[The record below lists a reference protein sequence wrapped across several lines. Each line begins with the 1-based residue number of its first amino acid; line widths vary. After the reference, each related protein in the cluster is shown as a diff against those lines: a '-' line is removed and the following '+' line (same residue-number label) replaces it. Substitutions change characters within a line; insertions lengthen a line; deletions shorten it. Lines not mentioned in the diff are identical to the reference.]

1 MASYNRVILMGN
13 LTRDPELRYSP
24 GGTPVAKM
32 AMAMNRRW
40 RGKDEQ
46 LHDEVTFVDVTS
58 FGKQAEIATK
68 YLKKGNGVLI
78 GGRLHFSKWQ
88 TPAGEN
94 RQKLEV
100 ISEDLQFLP
109 RGGGDTI
116 AAGEPRADAT
126 TAPMDVEDDPDPFD
140 GYPAPRGLDGGDRG
154 RRGDA

>member
-1 MASYNRVILMGN
+1 MSSYNRVILMGN
-13 LTRDPELRYSP
+13 LTRDPELRYTP
-24 GGTPVAKM
+24 AGTAVAKM
-32 AMAMNRRW
+32 GMAMNRKY

-46 LHDEVTFVDVTS
+46 LKEEVTFVDVTS

-88 TPAGEN
+88 TTAGEN

-100 ISEDLQFLP
+100 ISDDLQFLP
-109 RGGGDTI
+109 RGGGPV

-126 TAPMDVEDDPDPFD
+126 TALTDVEDDPDPFD
-140 GYPAPRGLDGGDRG
+140 GFPNPLGLDGGDRG